1 MHIAWGQAMSF
12 NLEGLSDDPGRVF
25 KQNGVWTVI
34 LNVYGELYQAYFD
47 SQAAAFEAYN
57 AAGEGQT

>member
-1 MHIAWGQAMSF
+1 MRD
-12 NLEGLSDDPGRVF
+12 GLSDDPGRVV

-57 AAGEGQT
+57 ASGEGQT